1 MFLKLNE
8 NVKNAILVDH
18 HVIGQIGLFMEH
30 TEDEKKTTAREIR
43 KAWKRTDKERRGG
56 DKMKFVFA
64 NARMKISTATTT
76 KSLNI

>member
-56 DKMKFVFA
+56 G
-64 NARMKISTATTT
+64 T
-76 KSLNI
+76 KWNLYLLMQEWKYLRL